1 MTRLAL
7 YALTLIAVSACDDS
21 VDDTDD
27 LGTDTDTSDVG
38 TDTDLGTDTDAG
50 TEVDPLAD
58 VVLTA
63 LLAKNAT
70 GDVDENGDFDD
81 WIELTNRGDNSA
93 DLTGWSLTDGYPDEV
108 PWVFP
113 DDTILAPT
121 ATIRVWCDDDAVDG
135 PLHADFKLSG
145 DGETVTLINADDEI
159 VDEVTFPAL
168 LDDQVY
174 ERDDADEWAIAE

>member
-7 YALTLIAVSACDDS
+7 YALS
-21 VDDTDD
+21 VVALAGCPEDTDDTD
-27 LGTDTDTSDVG
+27 TDTDTSDIG
-38 TDTDLGTDTDAG
+38 TD

-63 LLAKNAT
+63 LVAKNET
-70 GDVDENGDFDD
+70 LDVDENGENED
-81 WIELTNRGDNSA
+81 WVELTNRGDSGA
-93 DLTGWSLTDGYPDEV
+93 DLSGWSLTDGYPDEV

-113 DDTILAPT
+113 DGTILAPT
-121 ATIRVWCDDDAVDG
+121 ATLRVWCDDDAADG

-145 DGETVTLINADDEI
+145 DGETVTLLNADDEI

-168 LDDQVY
+168 LDDEVY
-174 ERDDADEWAIAE
+174 ERNDDDEWAIAE